1 MDFGGIIIMMRV
13 NLSWF
18 AGCSSPDVTQRVSEE
33 QCYLHP
39 LLDRYQGDADYSTR
53 YVQIVNNRVE
63 ETYRVLYNRTTLL
76 PFMIED
82 HVDIGGTLIVQ
93 ILFDH
98 KNMVREIIISW
109 FWYLITGL
117 FWLICVGKGD
127 WSWCFCNYFF
137 CFGGGGH
144 WGWVGRRRSGSFTP
158 GVAYKL

>member
-1 MDFGGIIIMMRV
+1 M
-13 NLSWF
+13 
-18 AGCSSPDVTQRVSEE
+18 SEE

-98 KNMVREIIISW
+98 KNMVREIIIS
-109 FWYLITGL
+109 
-117 FWLICVGKGD
+117 
-127 WSWCFCNYFF
+127 
-137 CFGGGGH
+137 
-144 WGWVGRRRSGSFTP
+144 
-158 GVAYKL
+158 